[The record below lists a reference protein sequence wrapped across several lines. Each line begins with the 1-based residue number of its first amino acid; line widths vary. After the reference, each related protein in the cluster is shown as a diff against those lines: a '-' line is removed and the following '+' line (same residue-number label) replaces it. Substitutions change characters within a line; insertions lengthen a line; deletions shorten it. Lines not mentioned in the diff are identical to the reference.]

1 VSARNIL
8 LVSPGALTRAAAAQD
23 AGHVGPAREKARIVT
38 GRIAMEK
45 NEMLDRL
52 AAGTLTRRQFSKA
65 LAAAGI
71 GLVTLP
77 VLARPAAA
85 ETGQIEYYTW
95 ATYEDPMLHKAFTA
109 KYGHEPAHSTFGEE
123 EEALQKMR
131 SGYRPDISHPCSY
144 SVPRWY
150 DAGVLKPIDTSRL
163 QHYADVFP
171 ELKTLK
177 GTAKDGKTLFVP
189 FDWGNSSVLYR
200 TDLVDSNTDSWML
213 LFDEKYKGRL
223 ATYDSVDGA
232 VSSAALVLG
241 FKNIGTLDDAQLAK
255 VRELMIK
262 QKPLLR
268 FYWTDQTAVEQGLAS
283 GELVAAYAWNASVV
297 TLKKQGVPIAYM
309 NPKEGILTWVCGMA
323 LIEGASG
330 DEQAAYDFIDSMLDP
345 ESGRNLI
352 DNFGYGHSNRKS
364 FDLVKPERLAEL
376 GLKDPATLFA
386 QGVFFEETPA
396 AYKEKYISMFEA
408 VKAGL

>member
-1 VSARNIL
+1 LRRDRI
-8 LVSPGALTRAAAAQD
+8 RAW
-23 AGHVGPAREKARIVT
+23 AGARI
-38 GRIAMEK
+38 RADKNKNEESRHREEFAMEK
-45 NEMLDRL
+45 NELLDRL
-52 AAGTLTRRQFSKA
+52 ATGRLTRRQFA
-65 LAAAGI
+65 RAAAAAGV
-71 GLVTLP
+71 GLMTLP
-77 VLARPAAA
+77 LLAREGSA

-95 ATYEDPMLHKAFTA
+95 ATYDDPMLHKAFTA
-109 KYGHEPAHSTFGEE
+109 KYGHEPNHSTFGEE

-131 SGYRPDISHPCSY
+131 AGYRPDIAHPCSY

-150 DAGVLKPIDTSRL
+150 EAGIIKPVDTSRL

-171 ELKTLK
+171 ELKTIK
-177 GTAKDGKTLFVP
+177 GTSKDGKALFVP

-241 FKNIGTLDDAQLAK
+241 FKNIGTLDDGQLAK

-268 FYWTDQTAVEQGLAS
+268 YYWTDQTAVEQGLAS

-297 TLKKQGVPIAYM
+297 TLKKQGVPVAYM

-323 LIEGASG
+323 LVVGAPG
-330 DEQAAYDFIDSMLDP
+330 DEQAAYDFIDAMIDP
-345 ESGRNLI
+345 QSGQYLI
-352 DNFGYGHSNRKS
+352 DSFGYGHSNRKS

-376 GLKDPATLFA
+376 GLKDPVALFK
-386 QGVFFEETPA
+386 QGVFFEETPT